1 MSSTTE
7 RYRGSRLRRALSQLY
22 VQVLI
27 GLVLGV
33 VVGHFLP
40 DVGAELQPLGD
51 AFVALV
57 KMLVGP
63 IVFCTVVLGICSA
76 ENMRGVG
83 RIGVKALIYFEIVST
98 LALLSGLLVGE
109 ILQPG
114 QGMGVDAADLDGSA
128 VEEYTEAPIEGGF
141 VGQLLHIIPLS
152 PVSAFAEGDILQIL
166 FFSLLFG
173 SALFALGEKA
183 RPVVSLIDQLAQV
196 FFGIL
201 RYIMRVAPLGAF
213 GAIAFTVGTYGVDT
227 LQQLGLLMVS
237 FYATCL
243 LFVGVVLGAIAQ
255 WCRTPLW
262 RLFRYFKQEFLVT
275 LGTTSTEA
283 VLPQCLAKLQF
294 LGCGR
299 PTTSITFPAG
309 YSFNLDGASIYLT
322 LTVLFI
328 AQATGT
334 DLSVPELLTILAVA
348 FVTSKGGAGVPGAV
362 IFVLA
367 ATLQSV
373 GTLPVA
379 GIALILGIDRFMN
392 EIRAV
397 TNLIGNIV
405 ATVVVSKSEGQLDA
419 TRAREVL
426 AGEHGSGEEL
436 LEAIATDTRA
446 REAEQQAEQQ
456 ELEGGTD
463 AAKQRV

>member
-1 MSSTTE
+1 MAGTAERDRSS
-7 RYRGSRLRRALSQLY
+7 RVRRTLSLLY

-40 DVGAELQPLGD
+40 DIGAELKPLGD

-76 ENMRGVG
+76 EDMRGVG
-83 RIGVKALIYFEIVST
+83 RIGVKALVYFEIVST
-98 LALLSGLLVGE
+98 LALLSGVLVGE
-109 ILQPG
+109 LMQPG
-114 QGMGVDAADLDGSA
+114 AGMGVDPSELDTSA
-128 VEEYTEAPIEGGF
+128 VDDYTDAPIEGGF
-141 VGQLLHIIPLS
+141 VGQLLHIIPVS
-152 PVSAFAEGDILQIL
+152 PISAFAEGDILQIL

-173 SALFALGEKA
+173 GALFGLGERA
-183 RPVVSLIDQLAQV
+183 RPVVSLIDQIAQV

-201 RYIMRVAPLGAF
+201 RFIMRVAPFGAF

-227 LQQLGLLMVS
+227 LQQLGLLMAS

-255 WCRTPLW
+255 WCGTPLW
-262 RLFRYFKQEFLVT
+262 RLIRYFKQEFLVT

-283 VLPQCLAKLQF
+283 VLPQSLSKLQF

-299 PTTSITFPAG
+299 PVTSITFPAG

-334 DLSVPELLTILAVA
+334 DLSATELVTILAVA

-379 GIALILGIDRFMN
+379 GIALVLGIDRFMN

-405 ATVVVSKSEGQLDA
+405 ATIVVAKSERQLDS

-426 AGEHGSGEEL
+426 SGEHGSGDDL
-436 LEAIATDTRA
+436 LEAIAVDERA
-446 REAEQQAEQQ
+446 READRDEVDVE
-456 ELEGGTD
+456 
-463 AAKQRV
+463 AAPQSQRV

>member
-1 MSSTTE
+1 MTAIPTP
-7 RYRGSRLRRALSQLY
+7 RPTQSRVRNALSLLY

-33 VVGHFLP
+33 LVGHFVP
-40 DVGAELQPLGD
+40 DIGAELKPLGD

-76 ENMRGVG
+76 ENMRGIG
-83 RIGVKALIYFEIVST
+83 RIGLKALIYFEVVST
-98 LALLSGLLVGE
+98 LALLAGLVVGE
-109 ILQPG
+109 VVQPG
-114 QGMGVDAADLDGSA
+114 RGMGVDPAELDGSA
-128 VEEYTEAPIEGGF
+128 VEKYTQAPIEGGF
-141 VGQLLHIIPLS
+141 VGQLLHIIPTS
-152 PVSAFAEGDILQIL
+152 PIAAFAEGDILQIL

-173 SALFALGEKA
+173 GALFALDERG
-183 RPVVSLIDQLAQV
+183 RPVVALIDQFAQV
-196 FFGIL
+196 FFRIL
-201 RYIMRVAPLGAF
+201 NAIMRTAPAGAF

-227 LQQLGLLMVS
+227 LQQLGLLMVA
-237 FYATCL
+237 FYVTCI
-243 LFVGVVLGAIAQ
+243 LFVGVVLGTIAQ
-255 WCRTPLW
+255 WCGTPLW
-262 RLFRYFKQEFLVT
+262 RLIRYFKQEFLVT

-283 VLPQCLAKLQF
+283 VLPQCLSKLQF

-299 PTTSITFPAG
+299 STTSMTFPAG

-328 AQATGT
+328 AQATGI
-334 DLSVPELLTILAVA
+334 DLSAGELLTILAVA

-405 ATVVVSKSEGQLDA
+405 ATVFVSKSEKQLDLD
-419 TRAREVL
+419 RARAVL
-426 AGEHGSGEEL
+426 AGEHGTGDDL
-436 LEAIATDTRA
+436 LEAISREERA
-446 REAEQQAEQQ
+446 RTEAAAD
-456 ELEGGTD
+456 TD
-463 AAKQRV
+463 SSPASVPPHG